1 MSLRLT
7 RRASA
12 LLLLLSAAAL
22 GGAPARA
29 EVAEVSL
36 VRQYGIHYLPLVVME
51 KHRLIEKEAEKAGL
65 NLKEKWLQLSGGSSV
80 NEALISG
87 SVHIGAVGA
96 GALIQLWNRTHG
108 NMNVRG
114 LAAVS
119 DVPMLLLSRNP
130 EFRTLKDISP
140 KDRIALPAVKTS
152 MQAITLQMAAAKM
165 FGEREYQKFDQNTVS
180 MAHPDAA
187 AALLSGVLEVNA
199 HFSAPPYTYRQLRDP
214 KIHTVLNS
222 FDVYGG
228 PASLIFLYATQK
240 FYDENPKVV
249 ATVLAALERAM
260 EMINHDRRKAIQD
273 YIEVTGEKMDADTI
287 GQFVDDKSIRF
298 RIEPSGVHEVAVF
311 MHRVGSIKLLPKSWQ
326 DLFFPAIHA
335 RQGS

>member
-1 MSLRLT
+1 MSLRLI
-7 RRASA
+7 RGACA
-12 LLLLLSAAAL
+12 LLPVLAAAL
-22 GGAPARA
+22 SAPDPARA

-51 KHRLIEKEAEKAGL
+51 KHRLIEREAEKAGL

-80 NEALISG
+80 NEALISQ
-87 SVHIGAVGA
+87 SVHIGAGGA
-96 GALIQLWNRTHG
+96 GALVQLWNRTAG

-130 EFRTLKDISP
+130 EFKTLEDISP

-165 FGEREYQKFDQNTVS
+165 FGDREYQRFDQNTVS

-228 PASLIFLYATQK
+228 PATLIFIYATQK
-240 FYDENPKVV
+240 FYDENPKVTR
-249 ATVLAALERAM
+249 TVLAALESAM
-260 EMINHDRRKAIQD
+260 DMINKNRRQAIQD
-273 YIEVTGEKMDADTI
+273 YIEVTGEKMDAETVDKFVADT
-287 GQFVDDKSIRF
+287 SIRF
-298 RIEPSGVHEVAVF
+298 RIEPSGVHEVAAF
-311 MHRVGSIKLLPKSWQ
+311 MHKVGSIKLLPKSWQ